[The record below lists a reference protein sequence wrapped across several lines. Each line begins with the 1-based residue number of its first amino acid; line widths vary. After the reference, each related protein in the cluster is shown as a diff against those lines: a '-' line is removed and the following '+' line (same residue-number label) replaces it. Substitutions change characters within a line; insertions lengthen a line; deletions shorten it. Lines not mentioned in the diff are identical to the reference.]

1 MRTMLSQPASPPAR
15 RAITAVLVLWLC
27 VLAAGVW
34 APVARAQL
42 AAQGVERLCSGE
54 MAPQWA
60 PSPATHAGHG
70 DALGTALHHQIDV
83 IDRPEALELLDQA
96 SRLEDR
102 GFVRHPLVWLP
113 CCLVP
118 DARCRCPLCC
128 TETVRTSTFDR
139 GES

>member
-1 MRTMLSQPASPPAR
+1 MPRMRTMLSPPASPPAR

-70 DALGTALHHQIDV
+70 DALGTALHHQID
-83 IDRPEALELLDQA
+83 
-96 SRLEDR
+96 
-102 GFVRHPLVWLP
+102 
-113 CCLVP
+113 
-118 DARCRCPLCC
+118 CPLCMP
-128 TETVRTSTFDR
+128 VLAPPTSAQTSCVHSLPAQAPVARAQMRLSHLAFHWPPPR
-139 GES
+139 GPPL